1 MEIKYKIWIE
11 ENGKVIFGKGRDE
24 ILKSIEEQHSLNAAA
39 KELGMSYRAAWGR
52 LKASE
57 ERMEKKL
64 VETSREEKS
73 LHLTD
78 MARAFIERFEKME
91 KDVKSVLQA
100 AERDFKKFFKDNEK
114 QVLIWVCIET
124 LESLSRN
131 LSV

>member
-57 ERMEKKL
+57 ERMDKKL
-64 VETSREEKS
+64 VATSEKEKS
-73 LHLTD
+73 LQLTD
-78 MARAFIERFEKME
+78 KARVIIERFEKLE
-91 KDVKSVLQA
+91 KEVESILQE
-100 AERDFKKFFKDNEK
+100 AEQDFKKIFKDNVK
-114 QVLIWVCIET
+114 
-124 LESLSRN
+124 
-131 LSV
+131 

>member
-64 VETSREEKS
+64 VSTRDKEKS
-73 LHLTD
+73 LQLTD
-78 MARAFIERFEKME
+78 QAKTIIDRFEKLE
-91 KDVKSVLQA
+91 DDVENILKE
-100 AERDFKKFFKDNEK
+100 AEQDFRK
-114 QVLIWVCIET
+114 L
-124 LESLSRN
+124 LESN
-131 LSV
+131 DK

>member
-57 ERMEKKL
+57 ERMDKKL
-64 VETSREEKS
+64 VATSEKEKS
-73 LHLTD
+73 LQLTD
-78 MARAFIERFEKME
+78 KARVIIERFEKLGKE
-91 KDVKSVLQA
+91 VESILQE
-100 AERDFKKFFKDNEK
+100 AEQDFKKIFKDNAK
-114 QVLIWVCIET
+114 
-124 LESLSRN
+124 
-131 LSV
+131 

>member
-11 ENGKVIFGKGRDE
+11 ENGKVVFGKGRDE

-64 VETSREEKS
+64 VSTRDKEKS
-73 LHLTD
+73 LQLTD
-78 MARAFIERFEKME
+78 QAKTIIDRFEKLE
-91 KDVKSVLQA
+91 DDVENILKE
-100 AERDFKKFFKDNEK
+100 AEQDFRK
-114 QVLIWVCIET
+114 L
-124 LESLSRN
+124 LESN
-131 LSV
+131 DK